1 MQLILCIVLLI
12 AALIEFPPPLPPLL
26 PLPLASLSLLTLLS
40 LPCSSLPSLS
50 VCGLCVFVCFCL
62 FAFRFAYVCL
72 CISVCF
78 VCLATVPTSL
88 PSIPLSSIC
97 RVALLLDYSL
107 QASCIFLYAQ
117 ITIFNYFPMD
127 FSFTQTVSDF
137 HPFLSIF
144 FYYLFC
150 FFFFPPPPSSV
161 CSQLHAKFV
170 SFVLFDIQRARVEV
184 KQKKCNKCQ
193 RVKETRLKSR

>member
-1 MQLILCIVLLI
+1 MYCIADCGPYWILPRSPLFSLCLLHLSS
-12 AALIEFPPPLPPLL
+12 AL
-26 PLPLASLSLLTLLS
+26 LSLLF
-40 LPCSSLPSLS
+40 SSLPSLS
-50 VCGLCVFVCFCL
+50 VCALCVFVCFCL

-88 PSIPLSSIC
+88 PSSFLSSIC

-144 FYYLFC
+144 LFFYLFVFF
-150 FFFFPPPPSSV
+150 FFFFPLPCQFVHSCMRSLSASFYLTFSV
-161 CSQLHAKFV
+161 
-170 SFVLFDIQRARVEV
+170 RAW
-184 KQKKCNKCQ
+184 K
-193 RVKETRLKSR
+193 

>member
-12 AALIEFPPPLPPLL
+12 AALIESPPPPPSS
-26 PLPLASLSLLTLLS
+26 PSASCISLFSPLSLH
-40 LPCSSLPSLS
+40 CSSLPSLA
-50 VCGLCVFVCFCL
+50 VCALCVFVCFCL

-88 PSIPLSSIC
+88 SSTSLSSIC

-144 FYYLFC
+144 LFFYLFS
-150 FFFFPPPPSSV
+150 FFFFPPSSLVSLFTVACEV
-161 CSQLHAKFV
+161 CQLRF
-170 SFVLFDIQRARVEV
+170 I
-184 KQKKCNKCQ
+184 
-193 RVKETRLKSR
+193 

>member
-12 AALIEFPPPLPPLL
+12 AALIEFSPPPPFSRCLL
-26 PLPLASLSLLTLLS
+26 PLSLSL
-40 LPCSSLPSLS
+40 SSLLS
-50 VCGLCVFVCFCL
+50 VCALCVFVCFCL

-78 VCLATVPTSL
+78 VCLATTPT
-88 PSIPLSSIC
+88 PLSSTPLSSLC

-144 FYYLFC
+144 FFY
-150 FFFFPPPPSSV
+150 PSSSSPPSLPRS
-161 CSQLHAKFV
+161 FV
-170 SFVLFDIQRARVEV
+170 SLFTVACEV
-184 KQKKCNKCQ
+184 CQ
-193 RVKETRLKSR
+193 LRFI

>member
-1 MQLILCIVLLI
+1 MYCIADCGPYWILPL
-12 AALIEFPPPLPPLL
+12 LPPLL

-40 LPCSSLPSLS
+40 LPCSSLPSLA
-50 VCGLCVFVCFCL
+50 VCALCVFVCFCL

-78 VCLATVPTSL
+78 VCLATVATSL
-88 PSIPLSSIC
+88 PSTPLSSLC

-107 QASCIFLYAQ
+107 QASWIFLYAQ

-144 FYYLFC
+144 LFFYL
-150 FFFFPPPPSSV
+150 FFFPPILPRQFVHSCMRSLSASFYLTFSV
-161 CSQLHAKFV
+161 
-170 SFVLFDIQRARVEV
+170 RAW
-184 KQKKCNKCQ
+184 K
-193 RVKETRLKSR
+193 

>member
-12 AALIEFPPPLPPLL
+12 AALIEFSPRPPPLL
-26 PLPLASLSLLTLLS
+26 PLPLASLS

-50 VCGLCVFVCFCL
+50 VCALCVFVCFCL

-78 VCLATVPTSL
+78 VCLATTPTPLS
-88 PSIPLSSIC
+88 STPLSSIC

-107 QASCIFLYAQ
+107 QASWIFLYAQ

-144 FYYLFC
+144 LFYYLFFFF
-150 FFFFPPPPSSV
+150 FFFFPPILPRQFVHSCMRSLSASFYLTFSV
-161 CSQLHAKFV
+161 
-170 SFVLFDIQRARVEV
+170 RAW
-184 KQKKCNKCQ
+184 K
-193 RVKETRLKSR
+193 